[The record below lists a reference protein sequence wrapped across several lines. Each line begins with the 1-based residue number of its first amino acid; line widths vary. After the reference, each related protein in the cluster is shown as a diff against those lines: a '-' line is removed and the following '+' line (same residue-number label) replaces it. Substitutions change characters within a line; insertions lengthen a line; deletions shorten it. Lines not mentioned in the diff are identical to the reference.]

1 MMTFLTDTIGA
12 YLVMSVFGT
21 IGFLCF
27 LNFIRVYRY
36 GKLVYRIWPGE
47 EGNDKAFAKSSL
59 FPGIF
64 LNIFYTI
71 FLFAHPLPLGYLLAG
86 LWVGFQIAFFYWYWH
101 TKEDP
106 LNRFHYEQKIWEDPR
121 DKKKKEAK

>member
-1 MMTFLTDTIGA
+1 MTFLTDTIFA
-12 YLVMSVFGT
+12 YLAMSVFGT
-21 IGFLCF
+21 VGFLLTF
-27 LNFIRVYRY
+27 NIVRAHRY
-36 GKLVYRIWPGE
+36 DKLVWLPWQSLNSKNGAI
-47 EGNDKAFAKSSL
+47 DFAFI
-59 FPGIF
+59 GIPF
-64 LNIFYTI
+64 NVFYTI

-86 LWVGFQIAFFYWYWH
+86 LWIGFQIAFFYWYWH

>member
-1 MMTFLTDTIGA
+1 MMTFLNDIIFA
-12 YLVMSVFGT
+12 YLGMSVFGMA
-21 IGFLCF
+21 GFLLTF
-27 LNFIRVYRY
+27 NLFRAYRY
-36 GKLVYRIWPGE
+36 DKLVFRIRDSPSD
-47 EGNDKAFAKSSL
+47 NKSYAIINS
-59 FPGIF
+59 FMGIP

-86 LWVGFQIAFFYWYWH
+86 FWVGFQIVFFYWYWH

>member
-1 MMTFLTDTIGA
+1 MTFLNDIIFA
-12 YLVMSVFGT
+12 YLGMSVFGVV
-21 IGFLCF
+21 GFLLTF
-27 LNFIRVYRY
+27 NIFRAHRYDKLVWLPWQSLNSKTGARVYF
-36 GKLVYRIWPGE
+36 
-47 EGNDKAFAKSSL
+47 AFI
-59 FPGIF
+59 GIPF
-64 LNIFYTI
+64 NIFYTI
-71 FLFAHPLPLGYLLAG
+71 FLFAHPLPLGYLLAS